1 MKKMKLQM
9 KTQMKN
15 KWKNI
20 SNLWL
25 DANHITQIFAPRV
38 TSILPCTLSH
48 VFSPFVFMLNMSCLA
63 ACFDHGSWPAWAYSS
78 GVAVIH
84 THFDRQIEVVRMVT
98 EQSICRGPCNWFLNH
113 LLWPQACP
121 NFNPSS
127 PSSGPCK
134 SFAHNS
140 VDIRPSVRVPIFSI
154 FHVWLLSPATGK
166 ASWIPQVENVFAAC
180 LLLHWNSWCAVNT
193 CKHVFVPTE
202 RSSG

>member
-1 MKKMKLQM
+1 MK
-9 KTQMKN
+9 
-15 KWKNI
+15 KNI

-98 EQSICRGPCNWFLNH
+98 EQSICRGPCNWF
-113 LLWPQACP
+113 WTIC
-121 NFNPSS
+121 F
-127 PSSGPCK
+127 GPK
-134 SFAHNS
+134 LAKLQSFVAF
-140 VDIRPSVRVPIFSI
+140 IRALQKFRTQFRRYPTSVRVPIFSI

-166 ASWIPQVENVFAAC
+166 ASWIPQVKMCSQPAC
-180 LLLHWNSWCAVNT
+180 FCIERVDVQQTPVNICLCRWRDCSW
-193 CKHVFVPTE
+193 
-202 RSSG
+202 SG